1 MLRLFDTA
9 RGEVVP
15 LETREEGKVSMYV
28 CGPTVYGPP
37 HVGHGRQTVI
47 YDVLRRYLT
56 WRGYEV
62 RHVSNV
68 TDIDDH
74 IINRAFDE
82 GRDPTEIA
90 RRCEEVWWY
99 VMDLLDLER
108 PNDIPHATQY
118 VEQMVALVGEFV
130 ARGLAYETSDG
141 VYLDVSQVDGYGL
154 LALQDLDSL
163 RVGAR
168 VETND
173 EKRSPLDFVLW
184 KRAKPGEPTWPAPF
198 GDGRPG
204 WHTECVVM
212 SLDLLG
218 EGFDLHT
225 GGEDLRFPH
234 HENERAQA
242 IAWGK
247 RFARHWM
254 HHAFVEVKGEKMSKS
269 VGNVTNLVDVVEKYD
284 PRAFRLLILRSHY
297 RSPMD
302 VTAET
307 LADAEAAMNRL
318 DAFARRAA
326 ALPAAE
332 PDAGALERFN
342 RAMDDDLDSPAAM
355 AVVFDLVRQA
365 NSLLDAGDVASAAPL
380 GATVRE
386 LTGAVGLVLRAESAA
401 VPPDIQRLA
410 TERDAARSAR
420 DWARAD
426 ALRGRIQ
433 EAGYVVEDSTSGT
446 LVSPARRRGPG
457 APASPPRRRP
467 AGTR

>member
-1 MLRLFDTA
+1 
-9 RGEVVP
+9 
-15 LETREEGKVSMYV
+15 VSMYV

-56 WRGYEV
+56 WSGFEV

-68 TDIDDH
+68 TDIDDN
-74 IINRAFDE
+74 IINRAFKE
-82 GRDPTEIA
+82 NKDPA
-90 RRCEEVWWY
+90 VLAQRCENVWWR
-99 VMDLLDLER
+99 VMDALGLER
-108 PNDIPHATQY
+108 PTVIPHATGY
-118 VEQMVALVGEFV
+118 VAEMVALVKEFLD
-130 ARGLAYETSDG
+130 RGLAYEISDG
-141 VYLDVSQVDGYGL
+141 VYLDVSQVEGYGL

-163 RVGAR
+163 RAGAR
-168 VETND
+168 VETNE

-184 KRAKPGEPTWPAPF
+184 KRAKLGEPSWPAPF

-242 IAWGK
+242 VAWGK
-247 RFARHWM
+247 RFANHWM
-254 HHAFVEVKGEKMSKS
+254 HHAFVEVRGEKMSKS
-269 VGNVTNLVDVVEKYD
+269 LGNVTNLVDVVDQHD

-307 LADAEAAMNRL
+307 LADAEAAMGRL
-318 DAFARRAA
+318 DAFARRVSG
-326 ALPAAE
+326 LWDGE
-332 PDAGALERFN
+332 PDPDAVDRFGA
-342 RAMDDDLDSPAAM
+342 AMDDDLNTPEAT
-355 AVVFDLVRQA
+355 AVVFDLVRRA
-365 NSLLDAGDVASAAPL
+365 NTALDAGDTASAAPL
-380 GATVRE
+380 AAAVRE
-386 LTGAVGLVLRAESAA
+386 LTGAVGLALRTETDEVPAE
-401 VPPDIQRLA
+401 IQALA
-410 TERDAARSAR
+410 TARDEARAAR

-426 ALRGRIQ
+426 DLRDQIQ
-433 EAGYVVEDSTSGT
+433 AAGYVVEDT
-446 LVSPARRRGPG
+446 
-457 APASPPRRRP
+457 P
-467 AGTR
+467 AGTVVRPR

>member
-15 LETREEGKVSMYV
+15 FQTREEGKVSMYV

-74 IINRAFDE
+74 IINRAARED
-82 GRDPTEIA
+82 RDPAEIA
-90 RRCEEVWWY
+90 RRCEDVWWY
-99 VMDLLDLER
+99 VMDRLDLAR
-108 PNDIPHATQY
+108 PTDIPHATQY
-118 VEQMVALVGEFV
+118 VDEMVALVEEFL
-130 ARGLAYETSDG
+130 ARGLAYEISDG
-141 VYLDVSQVDGYGL
+141 VYLDVSQVEGYGL

-163 RVGAR
+163 RAGAR
-168 VETND
+168 VEASE

-269 VGNVTNLVDVVEKYD
+269 LGNVTNLVDVVEQHD
-284 PRAFRLLILRSHY
+284 PRAFRLLILQSHY
-297 RSPMD
+297 RAPMD

-307 LADAEAAMNRL
+307 LAGAEAAMDRL
-318 DAFARRAA
+318 DAFARRVVDRWGG
-326 ALPAAE
+326 E
-332 PDAGALERFN
+332 PDAEAVERF
-342 RAMDDDLDSPAAM
+342 RTAMDDDLDTPAAT
-355 AVVFDLVRQA
+355 AVVFESVRRA
-365 NSLLDAGDVASAAPL
+365 NAALDAGDATAAAPL
-380 GATVRE
+380 AAAVRE
-386 LTGAVGLVLRAESAA
+386 LTGAVGLALRPEAAA
-401 VPPDIQRLA
+401 VPPDIQELA
-410 TERDAARSAR
+410 TERDSARSAR

-426 ALRGRIQ
+426 ALRTRIQ
-433 EAGYVVEDSTSGT
+433 AAGYVVEDTPAGT
-446 LVSPARRRGPG
+446 LV
-457 APASPPRRRP
+457 RP
-467 AGTR
+467 S